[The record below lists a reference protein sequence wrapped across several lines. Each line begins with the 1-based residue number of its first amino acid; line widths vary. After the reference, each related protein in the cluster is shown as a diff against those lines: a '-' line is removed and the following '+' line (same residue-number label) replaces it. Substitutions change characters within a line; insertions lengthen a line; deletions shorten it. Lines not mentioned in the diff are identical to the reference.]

1 MAHHE
6 EILENLIQE
15 LRRGS
20 LVVFVL
26 SLMRQKQY
34 GYSLLQNLT
43 DKGMSI
49 EPGTLYPLM
58 RRLEKQGLLD
68 SQWDV
73 EAGRP
78 RKYYLLSTDGVVVL
92 EKMKEEWQQLVQQ
105 MNSVLYDQDD
115 A

>member
-20 LVVFVL
+20 LVLLVL
-26 SLMRQKQY
+26 SQMSQKQY

-73 EAGRP
+73 DAGRP

-105 MNSVLYDQDD
+105 MNAVLHDQ
-115 A
+115 AEE

>member
-20 LVVFVL
+20 LVLFVL
-26 SLMRQKQY
+26 SQMSQKQY

-73 EAGRP
+73 DAGRP

-105 MNSVLYDQDD
+105 MNAVLHDQADE
-115 A
+115 

>member
-1 MAHHE
+1 
-6 EILENLIQE
+6 
-15 LRRGS
+15 
-20 LVVFVL
+20 
-26 SLMRQKQY
+26 
-34 GYSLLQNLT
+34 
-43 DKGMSI
+43 MSI

>member
-20 LVVFVL
+20 LVLLVL
-26 SLMRQKQY
+26 SQMSQKQY

-73 EAGRP
+73 DAGRP

-105 MNSVLYDQDD
+105 MNAVLHDQADE
-115 A
+115 

>member
-20 LVVFVL
+20 LVLFVL
-26 SLMRQKQY
+26 SQMGQKQY

-68 SQWDV
+68 SQWIVD
-73 EAGRP
+73 AGKP
-78 RKYYLLSTDGVVVL
+78 RKYLLLSADGVVVL
-92 EKMKEEWQQLVQQ
+92 EKMKAEWQQLVQQ
-105 MNSVLYDQDD
+105 LNAVLHDQAED
-115 A
+115 

>member
-1 MAHHE
+1 MTHHE

-20 LVVFVL
+20 LVLFVL
-26 SLMRQKQY
+26 SQMDQKQY

-68 SQWDV
+68 SQWDT

-78 RKYYLLSTDGVVVL
+78 RKYYVLSADGFKVL
-92 EKMKEEWQQLVQQ
+92 EKMKDEWKQLVQQ
-105 MNSVLYDQDD
+105 MNSVLYEETNG
-115 A
+115 